1 MIKNSCKI
9 ETRLKNFKLLK
20 IKKKYRI
27 KTNEM
32 KKDKN
37 NSPWNSTVFSNEP
50 DLTGDAVSDYQSP
63 VE

>member
-1 MIKNSCKI
+1 MIKNSCNI
-9 ETRLKNFKLLK
+9 EIRLENSKLLI
-20 IKKKYRI
+20 IKNYRI

-37 NSPWNSTVFSNEP
+37 TKISTVFSNEP